1 MWYIRL
7 WRIPLTEAIIIYDES
22 SVPSADDPAS
32 LLILR
37 RTGAISLLMLR
48 RTGYLIDADRTTLSL
63 DSETLEGRLSTGYP
77 IETFH

>member
-7 WRIPLTEAIIIYDES
+7 WRIPPTEAIIIYDES

-63 DSETLEGRLSTGYP
+63 DSEALEGRLSTGYP

>member
-1 MWYIRL
+1 
-7 WRIPLTEAIIIYDES
+7 
-22 SVPSADDPAS
+22 VDDPAS

-48 RTGYLIDADRTTLSL
+48 RTGSLMDADRTTLSF
-63 DSETLEGRLSTGYP
+63 DPEALEGRLSTGYP